1 MAVINKMTF
10 DQKMKKLIEISKEH
24 RVSSLYIFGS
34 VLTDSFDKE
43 KISDLDFLVEFQPEY
58 FDGYSENYESLKKK
72 LEILY
77 KRKVDILSYKS
88 IKNPS
93 LLKEIDS
100 TKELIYA

>member
-1 MAVINKMTF
+1 MSLDLKR
-10 DQKMKKLIEISKEH
+10 QQLIKISKEH

-43 KISDLDFLVEFQPEY
+43 NRSDLDFLVEFQPEY
-58 FDGYSENYESLKKK
+58 FDGYTENYEDLKGK

-88 IKNPS
+88 IQNPF

-100 TKELIYA
+100 TKELIYT